1 MVLEEGFVG
10 RGVLGVSMRSMPPSL
25 IGKGGADDPSPG
37 DKAETAPPR
46 KNTPQRAFGRA
57 NPPVPPFYYSL
68 WHGGRGVGVWPHAGV
83 PMVNEATS

>member
-1 MVLEEGFVG
+1 MEEGSVG
-10 RGVLGVSMRSMPPSL
+10 GKDSGRFKISVFSQ
-25 IGKGGADDPSPG
+25 IGYGGADDPSPG